1 MNIVENLRRQ
11 GMMNIKHSNGKNT
24 ALLIFCAAVFFLF
37 TCVSANAA
45 QAVGKFSAVEGRVE
59 VMRDGKLPAV
69 IAGIGTTVS
78 ANDLIRTKSSSKAEI
93 RFNDGNILKIA
104 QRSRIDISEYATGSK
119 AVISMP
125 EGKIEAVVPKR
136 IVKRI
141 AVSPEGSIFEIRTPA
156 AVAGVRGTDFFMSHY
171 EGASEV
177 VVKEGK
183 VEVYNPKFPETV
195 LTLTAGIMT
204 VIKENAKPAA
214 PEIAP
219 PERMKN
225 YEKDVVKTAPN
236 TDRAVEKAGAAALE
250 TEAERQARV
259 AREEARE
266 EAGWQFKHERPS
278 ERTFFDRRMPTR
290 TGDDGGGADWT
301 TKAYPKESNKH
312 DAEPPP
318 TRGRVGD
325 DPGWITKA
333 APKGSNEDDA
343 ESPARV
349 TGGDD
354 EVEDAG
360 GIAKM
365 GEELKRFIG
374 CK

>member
-1 MNIVENLRRQ
+1 
-11 GMMNIKHSNGKNT
+11 MNIKRINGKT
-24 ALLIFCAAVFFLF
+24 TLILLFCAVVFSLF

-45 QAVGKFSAVEGRVE
+45 QAVGKFSAAEGRVE
-59 VMRDGKLPAV
+59 VMRAGKLPAV

-78 ANDLIRTKSSSKAEI
+78 ANDLIKTKSDSKAEI
-93 RFNDGNILKIA
+93 RFNDGNILRIA
-104 QRSRIDISEYATGSK
+104 QRSRINISEYAAGSK
-119 AVISMP
+119 GVILMP
-125 EGKIEAVVPKR
+125 EGKVEAIVPKR

-141 AVSPEGSIFEIRTPA
+141 AASPQGNRFEIRTPA
-156 AVAGVRGTDFFMSHY
+156 SVAGIRGTDFFISHY
-171 EGASEV
+171 GGTSEV
-177 VVKEGK
+177 LVKEGK

-204 VIKENAKPAA
+204 VIKENAKPTA
-214 PEIAP
+214 PEIVP
-219 PERMKN
+219 LEKMKS
-225 YEKDVVKTAPN
+225 YEKDVAQTTSN
-236 TDRAVEKAGAAALE
+236 TDRAAEKAGAAALE

-266 EAGWQFKHERPS
+266 EAGWQFKHEQPS

-301 TKAYPKESNKH
+301 TKAYPKGSNKH

-318 TRGRVGD
+318 TRGRVED
-325 DPGWITKA
+325 DPGWITKV

-349 TGGDD
+349 TGGNGA
-354 EVEDAG
+354 VEAG
-360 GIAKM
+360 GRIVKM

-374 CK
+374 CNK